1 MKKRKLLIY
10 LTLLISI
17 AVGQSSIKVLTYNLM
32 GMKPDT
38 DWETRLYH
46 TIQHIKEI
54 DPDIIGVQ
62 EMNSIG
68 GDHMGHMIVDSLEAT
83 FGINYYFYDA
93 VTHTSWGQFDESVG
107 IISKYPV
114 IASNHLELTAGI
126 FPRVVV
132 WNLIS
137 TPIGMVNLFSTH
149 LSFRDDHN
157 HIRVQQVE
165 EILEY
170 VNVKES
176 SYPNVG
182 SIVVGDFNC
191 TPNSEPISLVMTP
204 SSGIAYKDS
213 YKVINPN
220 SNGYTYPTGG
230 LYKKI
235 DYIFVKDN
243 SYLNIEDSE
252 LVMNNPYDGQHYP
265 SDHCVALTEI
275 SPSGETLG
283 ITSKNIPD
291 SFKISDPFPNPFN
304 HLTNIIIQNASPGY
318 IQYSLVDIMGRNL
331 INESII
337 IGSGTQSLQLNMEN
351 ISSGTYFLYLR
362 NEETIKKAA
371 VTLVK

>member
-1 MKKRKLLIY
+1 
-10 LTLLISI
+10 
-17 AVGQSSIKVLTYNLM
+17 M

-46 TIQHIKEI
+46 TIQHIKSI

-83 FGINYYFYDA
+83 FGVNYYFYDA

-107 IISKYPV
+107 IISKHPV

-165 EILEY
+165 EILNF
-170 VNVKES
+170 VNEKES
-176 SYPNVG
+176 SYPNIG
-182 SIVVGDFNC
+182 SVVVGDFNC
-191 TPNSEPISLVMTP
+191 TPYSEPIGLILTP
-204 SSGIAYKDS
+204 DSGLAYKSS

-230 LYKKI
+230 LFKKI

-243 SYLNIEDSE
+243 SYLEINDSE
-252 LVMNNPYDGQHYP
+252 LVMNSPYDGQHYP
-265 SDHCVALTEI
+265 SDHCGVFTTL
-275 SPSGETLG
+275 SPSEETLG
-283 ITSKNIPD
+283 IDQNISPNTFKVSKPY
-291 SFKISDPFPNPFN
+291 PNPFN
-304 HLTNIIIQNASPGY
+304 SNTSFRVELKEQGSVVYN
-318 IQYSLVDIMGRNL
+318 VFDINGRNIL
-331 INESII
+331 NHKVPNMMGSQTIHLNMDNQSSGIYYVI
-337 IGSGTQSLQLNMEN
+337 LDGSGITQKRS
-351 ISSGTYFLYLR
+351 I
-362 NEETIKKAA
+362 
-371 VTLVK
+371 TLLK